1 MKTVIIVIAA
11 VLFLVILGIGIVGL
25 KMTVIPK
32 KHKKPPTDE
41 KRIKRAAVRLKNN
54 AYFMSFNPED
64 LEIVTPDRLKLKAW
78 YVPAEKETKRFV
90 ICIHGYNCN
99 GQDEC
104 AHLFPF
110 YHNDLGYNYL
120 LPDLRAHGRSE
131 GGIIGFGALDSK
143 DIKLWIDYLISRFGE
158 DIEIMLHGISMGAA
172 TAMLVNNN
180 SPQKQ
185 LKLIVEDCG
194 FTSAF
199 EEVEETTKGMFGG
212 IRVKEVVEIVNVF
225 CRIFA
230 KYDLKKDA
238 NPLETMKNAANPVLF
253 VHGEED
259 TFVPFPM
266 CQRLYDACPVE
277 KEIFTVPGAT
287 HAFSYYDARDEYN
300 ARITDFIEKHWN
312 KDKVNK

>member
-1 MKTVIIVIAA
+1 MKIVLAVAAILLIVVLTVGA
-11 VLFLVILGIGIVGL
+11 VGFKESL
-25 KMTVIPK
+25 TPK
-32 KHKKPPTDE
+32 RNKKPPKDE
-41 KRIKRAAVRLKNN
+41 KRIKRAEIRKKNN
-54 AYFMSFNPED
+54 AYFMSHNPED
-64 LEIVTPDRLKLKAW
+64 LQLRTPDGLNLKAW
-78 YVPAEKETKRFV
+78 YVPAEQETKRFV

-131 GGIIGFGALDSK
+131 GNVIGFGALDSK
-143 DIKLWIDYLISRFGE
+143 DIKLWIDYLIKRFGD

-172 TAMLVNNN
+172 TSMLVNNT

-185 LKLIVEDCG
+185 LRLIVEDCG

-199 EEVEETTKGMFGG
+199 EEVEVTTSNMFGG
-212 IRVKEVVEIVNVF
+212 IRVKELVNLIN
-225 CRIFA
+225 IFSRLIA

-238 NPLETMKNAANPVLF
+238 NPLKTMKNAANPVLF
-253 VHGEED
+253 IHGEKD
-259 TFVPFPM
+259 TFVPFEM
-266 CQRLYDACPVE
+266 CGRLYDACPVE
-277 KEIFTVPGAT
+277 KDIFTVPEAI

-300 ARITDFIEKHWN
+300 AKLTAFIEKYW
-312 KDKVNK
+312 DKKTVK